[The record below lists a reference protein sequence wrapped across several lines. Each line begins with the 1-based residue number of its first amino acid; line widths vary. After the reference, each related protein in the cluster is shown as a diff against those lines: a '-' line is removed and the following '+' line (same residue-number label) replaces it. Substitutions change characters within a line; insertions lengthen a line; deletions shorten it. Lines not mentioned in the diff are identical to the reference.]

1 MSGLTCGVTGCSGM
15 VMPLAAM
22 PACDHCKKP
31 HCIAHRMPEKH
42 GCGTAAHNQ
51 AQMDNTKN
59 AAARREE
66 AKNASN
72 ADARAKLQK
81 KRDELARERQKKPAA
96 KKSK

>member
-1 MSGLTCGVTGCSGM
+1 MSGLSCGVAQCTGM

-22 PACDHCKKP
+22 PACSHCQKP

-42 GCGTAAHNQ
+42 GCRTAAQNQ
-51 AQMDNTKN
+51 AQLDNTK
-59 AAARREE
+59 AAAQRRED

-81 KRDELARERQKKPAA
+81 KRDEMAKDRTKKPAA
-96 KKSK
+96 KKAK